1 MGTLH
6 INLLQFWA
14 DSMASIEQNVTPEF
28 QPDSTADTLRI
39 ALVLYWPDSTVDALN
54 YIWL

>member
-14 DSMASIEQNVTPEF
+14 DSMASIEQKVTPEF